1 MVHVS
6 KLPDLNCHLILAFK
20 LCVLTAFFC
29 LLTAGSVLAADFGRG
44 LKAYRAGDFD
54 KALQE
59 WLPLAQNGDRD
70 AQHALGQM
78 HEYGRG
84 LERDDIKAAQWYLRA
99 ALQNVTEAQYRLGVF
114 RENGWGVARDE
125 ELAIH
130 WYEKAARSD
139 HALAQHDLAFMY
151 LDGKGV
157 PKDKVQAYKWLK
169 IASIQRADLMTKH
182 LANVSR
188 TMTSDEIA
196 QAEYLAKAWLDAKKI

>member
-1 MVHVS
+1 MVHLP
-6 KLPDLNCHLILAFK
+6 KLRALSCRLIQTFK
-20 LCVLTAFFC
+20 LCVLIAFFC
-29 LLTAGSVLAADFGRG
+29 LLTTGSALAADFDKG
-44 LKAYRAGDFD
+44 LEAYREGEFE

-59 WLPLAQNGDRD
+59 WLPLARNGDRE
-70 AQHALGQM
+70 AQHALGMM

-99 ALQNVTEAQYRLGVF
+99 ALQNVTESQYRLGVL

-125 ELAIH
+125 KLAAN

-182 LANVSR
+182 LAYVSR
-188 TMTSDEIA
+188 TMTLDEIA
-196 QAEYLAKAWLDAKKI
+196 EAEYLVNTWLNAKKI